1 MASPLNS
8 YSNGELIF
16 QLPSA
21 GTTVDPYTGN
31 VQANTTTST
40 YRVFVKEIGATI
52 AQNFA
57 GVDVRSSRFEGYVTD
72 PQLLSDAVVGGMEGT
87 LELDQG
93 QMYSV
98 TLMAARSAYGRGG
111 IGSILESALGHVVVL
126 DAVRQE

>member
-31 VQANTTTST
+31 VLANTTTST

-57 GVDVRSSRFEGYVTD
+57 GVDVRSSRFEGYITD
-72 PQLLSDAVVGGMEGT
+72 PQLLSDAVVEGMEGT